1 VWMTRGTPSNA
12 WRQTPP
18 DMGGRFLCYMRTVLV
33 LRRTLQQRRP
43 GTCMCAAAI
52 CATIPAI
59 VERVPSGH
67 VVLLHVPSR
76 GRSIGARAGAA
87 LRLVGAL
94 TTGKQL
100 LPSGHQRVSRASPGA
115 VVHGSCTAGAQ
126 QRGDLERV

>member
-1 VWMTRGTPSNA
+1 MTRGTPSNA

-18 DMGGRFLCYMRTVLV
+18 DMRRFLCYMHTVLV
-33 LRRTLQQRRP
+33 LRLLQQRRP

-67 VVLLHVPSR
+67 VVLLRVSCR
-76 GRSIGARAGAA
+76 WRSIGARAGAA
-87 LRLVGAL
+87 LPVGTL
-94 TTGKQL
+94 TTRKQL

-115 VVHGSCTAGAQ
+115 VVHGSRTAGAQ